1 MKKMKK
7 NFLVIAAATLFL
19 TACND
24 SGKDSVEKAD
34 SINEAKHDTSI
45 NTNATPVDETS
56 SEFLVRVA
64 NAGLTEVELTS
75 MAQQKAVNQ
84 SVKDLAATLH
94 KDHMALNDQVKTLAG
109 QKNITLPTVVSDEK
123 KKDIE
128 DLRAKTGTDFDKSFI
143 STIIKAH
150 ESSIESFEKA
160 INDTKDADVKSFAD
174 KTLPT
179 LRSHLQAAKDVEKNI
194 K

>member
-1 MKKMKK
+1 MKK
-7 NFLVIAAATLFL
+7 NLLFMAATTILL
-19 TACND
+19 TACNN

-45 NTNATPVDETS
+45 NANATPVDETGS
-56 SEFLVRVA
+56 TFLVRVA
-64 NAGLTEVELTS
+64 NSGLTEVELTS
-75 MAQQKAVNQ
+75 MAQQKAVSQ
-84 SVKDLAATLH
+84 SVKDLAAMLH
-94 KDHMALNDQVKTLAG
+94 KDHMALNEQVKTLAG
-109 QKNITLPTVVSDEK
+109 QKNITLPTVVSDDK

-128 DLRAKTGTDFDKSFI
+128 DLRAKTGNEFDRTFI
-143 STIIKAH
+143 NMIIKAH

-160 INDTKDADVKSFAD
+160 MNDAKDADVKSFAD

-179 LRSHLQAAKDVEKNI
+179 LRAHLQAAKDVEKNI